1 VKYQWHWD
9 VIYQYRELLLDGLLA
24 TMELVVAA
32 LPLSVLLGLT
42 IAIGRTFPA
51 RAWSPLA
58 KVCGAYVEF
67 FRNIPAIVQ
76 FFFWSFA
83 VGLNAFPAALVA
95 LSVSSSAYI
104 AEIFRAGIAS
114 IPRAQKEAA
123 RSSGLSEWQA
133 VLHVILPQAV
143 IRVIPPLSIEFI
155 NIVKNS
161 SVAMTIG
168 FAELTF
174 ATQEIEAR
182 SFRGFEAATIVT
194 ALYVLLSS
202 VIVIAMHLVERA
214 VRLEVRKG

>member
-1 VKYQWHWD
+1 VAYQWHWE
-9 VIYQYRELLLDGLLA
+9 VIWEYRQVLIDGLFATLKLVLA
-24 TMELVVAA
+24 AM
-32 LPLSVLLGLT
+32 PLSVVLGLA
-42 IAIGRTFPA
+42 IALGRTFLVGPWLAAA
-51 RAWSPLA
+51 RLC
-58 KVCGAYVEF
+58 KAYVDF

-83 VGLNAFPAALVA
+83 AGLDIFSAALVA

-114 IPRAQKEAA
+114 IPKTQMEAA
-123 RSSGLSEWQA
+123 RSCGLSDAQA
-133 VLHVILPQAV
+133 LVHVVLPQTF
-143 IRVIPPLSIEFI
+143 IRVIPPLGIELI

-174 ATQEIEAR
+174 STQEIEAH
-182 SFRGFEAATIVT
+182 SFRGLEAATAVT

-202 VIVIAMHLVERA
+202 VIVIATHMLERA
-214 VRLEVRKG
+214 VRLDLRKG

>member
-1 VKYQWHWD
+1 MNYQWQWD
-9 VIYQYRELLLDGLLA
+9 VIWQYRQVLIDGLLA
-24 TMELVVAA
+24 TLQLVLTA
-32 LPLSVLLGLT
+32 LPLSVLLGLL
-42 IAIGRTFPA
+42 IG
-51 RAWSPLA
+51 
-58 KVCGAYVEF
+58 CGRSFLVGRLFVLGKLCEGYVEF
-67 FRNIPAIVQ
+67 FRNIPPIVQ
-76 FFFWSFA
+76 FFFWCFA
-83 VGLNAFPAALVA
+83 VGLNVFPAALVA

-114 IPRAQKEAA
+114 IPKAQSEAA

-133 VLHVILPQAV
+133 VLHVLLPQTF

-182 SFRGFEAATIVT
+182 SFRGFEAATAVT

-202 VIVIAMHLVERA
+202 VIVIAMHGVERA
-214 VRLEVRKG
+214 VRLDLRKG